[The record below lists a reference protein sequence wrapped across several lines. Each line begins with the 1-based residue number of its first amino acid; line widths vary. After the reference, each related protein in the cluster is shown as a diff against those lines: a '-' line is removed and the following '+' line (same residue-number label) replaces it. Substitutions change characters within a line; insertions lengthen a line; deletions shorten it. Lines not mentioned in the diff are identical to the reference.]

1 MIIATGAD
9 DRFAMPMAV
18 TLYSALTNIEQ
29 GRAVTIYIFDGG
41 ISEQN
46 RRRLTEMLNVNHVKV
61 HLEWVRP
68 DLSPLNGVKT
78 TQAFSQAAYLRLL
91 MPELMPDQVDRVIY
105 LDSDLVVEKDLGEL
119 WEAEMGDLPALAVQ
133 EYVFPYVSCLDW
145 VGETYEMR
153 GLPPN
158 TPYCNTGVMVMNLK
172 RWRAEEIARGAL
184 EYMRKSQQSV
194 RYADQ
199 DGLNAVLAG
208 AWGLLDPKW
217 NVMLAG
223 INSYGQFFGMSKVE
237 MQHAQEELLH
247 EPFIL
252 HFTGPLKPWRFVSR
266 GPAQLRFFHY
276 LKQSKWFGAFEDIND
291 LMEYT
296 WKEFNEPDEWMKM
309 LAMAA
314 QELAAVIPRGDSFI
328 LVDESCWPYG
338 VVEGRPTIP
347 FLERNGR
354 YAGVPPDDT
363 TAIREFERLRESGAK
378 FIVFA
383 NPALWW
389 LNYFSELNRYL
400 RQSFRCIIDNDRLI
414 AFDLRS

>member
-9 DRFAMPMAV
+9 DRYAMPMAV

-29 GRAVTIYIFDGG
+29 GRAVTLYIFDGG

-46 RRRLTEMLNVNHVKV
+46 RRRLTEMLNVSHVKV

-68 DLSPLNGVKT
+68 DLSPLNGMKT
-78 TQAFSQAAYLRLL
+78 TQAFSQATYLRLL
-91 MPELMPDQVDRVIY
+91 MPEIVPDRVDRIIY

-153 GLPPN
+153 GLAPS
-158 TPYCNTGVMVMNLK
+158 TPYCNAGVMVMNLK
-172 RWRAEEIARGAL
+172 RWRAEEIVCGAL
-184 EYMRKSQQSV
+184 EYMRKYPQCV

-208 AWGLLDPKW
+208 AWGLLDPRW
-217 NVMLAG
+217 NVMLGG
-223 INSYGQFFGMSKVE
+223 INFYGQLFGMSKVE
-237 MQHAQEELLH
+237 MQHAQEELLR

-252 HFTGPLKPWRFVSR
+252 HFTGPIKPWCFVSR
-266 GPAQLRFFHY
+266 GPAHLRFFHY
-276 LKQSKWFGAFEDIND
+276 LKQSKWFGACEDIND
-291 LMEYT
+291 LMGHT
-296 WKEFNEPDEWMKM
+296 WREFNEPDEWMKM

-314 QELAAVIPRGDSFI
+314 EELAAVIPRGDSFI

-338 VVEGRPTIP
+338 VVEGRSTIP

-363 TAIREFERLRESGAK
+363 TAIREFERLRDSGAK

-389 LNYFSELNRYL
+389 LSYFSELNRYL
-400 RQSFRCIIDNDRLI
+400 RQSFRCIIENDRLI
-414 AFDLRS
+414 GFDLRS